1 MMLATTTT
9 TTAATTATTVRTDS
23 KTNKKPTLRGNRRK
37 QKKALSRRNAV
48 AGLNSERLSNNEYP
62 IGEVVLGIELRTH
75 GAKGALIDT
84 ANADFMRPGVEVDL
98 EELKEE
104 AVEEALSKIATHYNW
119 GGTVGVSYTRAVMRV
134 CGNRDINKHLVKMF
148 PRSKGKVGSMI
159 HTEAAA
165 YAQMYYGP
173 GRDVDGVVLVVTIGK
188 GFGTVVYNHGQ
199 KVRNMNMT
207 NFTWTYE
214 GELKK
219 LQQKY
224 NWQGIAPVF
233 QDDKDEEE
241 KQKVLQCIDDFGLQ
255 GSWEMS
261 FDDVEKCDI
270 EPKTKEVLE
279 EFLAW
284 GKLVDEYLQK
294 VTLHVKPERVILLT
308 TGHASTLPTNLLFKL
323 FAPAIAS
330 AGMNPTDA
338 LLISESPSCIVKGAA
353 LGAKLELSNKATV
366 EILRAAICKDIT
378 GAPEPRI
385 LTDEDMQF
393 VFKRLDRNKD
403 GQLDAEDILRGAA
416 LFEVVLS
423 EVEANTVLQSFAG
436 TSAAR
441 NHTASF
447 DDFERW
453 WIKTVKK
460 SVVKLV
466 QNQEELETHLNE
478 KTSANENPLIVLQC
492 GYSYCRPCIKF
503 EHSYESVAKD
513 PRFKNVKFLKV
524 VGDAS
529 PALSHLTHELE
540 VENTPDF
547 RIFRGDKVVQRFTG
561 ANRKRLEDNIIA
573 VLEGKDVKEI
583 PGIIIK

>member
-1 MMLATTTT
+1 MMLATTT
-9 TTAATTATTVRTDS
+9 TTAATTATTMRTDS
-23 KTNKKPTLRGNRRK
+23 KTNKKPTLRGKRSK

-104 AVEEALSKIATHYNW
+104 AVEEVLSKIATHYNW

-233 QDDKDEEE
+233 QHDKDEEE
-241 KQKVLQCIDDFGLQ
+241 KQKILQCIDDFGLQ

-385 LTDEDMQF
+385 LTNEDMQF

-403 GQLDAEDILRGAA
+403 GLLDAEDILRGAA

-423 EVEANTVLQSFAG
+423 VVEANTVLRSFAG

-460 SVVKLV
+460 SVVKHV

>member
-1 MMLATTTT
+1 MMLATTT
-9 TTAATTATTVRTDS
+9 TTAATTATTMRTDS
-23 KTNKKPTLRGNRRK
+23 KTNKKPTLRGNRSK

-423 EVEANTVLQSFAG
+423 EVEANTVLRSFAG

-460 SVVKLV
+460 SVVKHV

>member
-9 TTAATTATTVRTDS
+9 TTAATTAMTVRTDS
-23 KTNKKPTLRGNRRK
+23 KTNKKPTLRGNRSK

-241 KQKVLQCIDDFGLQ
+241 KHKILQCIDDFGLQ

-270 EPKTKEVLE
+270 EPKTKELLE

-423 EVEANTVLQSFAG
+423 EVEAITVLRSFAG

-460 SVVKLV
+460 SVVKHV

>member
-9 TTAATTATTVRTDS
+9 TTAATTATTMRTDS
-23 KTNKKPTLRGNRRK
+23 KTNKKPTLRGNRSK

-233 QDDKDEEE
+233 QDDKEEEE
-241 KQKVLQCIDDFGLQ
+241 KQKILQCIDDFGLQ

-423 EVEANTVLQSFAG
+423 EVEANTVLRSFAG

-460 SVVKLV
+460 SVVKHV

>member
-1 MMLATTTT
+1 
-9 TTAATTATTVRTDS
+9 
-23 KTNKKPTLRGNRRK
+23 
-37 QKKALSRRNAV
+37 
-48 AGLNSERLSNNEYP
+48 
-62 IGEVVLGIELRTH
+62 
-75 GAKGALIDT
+75 
-84 ANADFMRPGVEVDL
+84 MRPGVEVDL

-104 AVEEALSKIATHYNW
+104 AVEEALSKIATYYNW

-148 PRSKGKVGSMI
+148 PRSKGKVGPMI

-233 QDDKDEEE
+233 QDDKEEEE
-241 KQKVLQCIDDFGLQ
+241 KQKILQCIDDFGLQ

-378 GAPEPRI
+378 GSPEPRI

-423 EVEANTVLQSFAG
+423 EVEANTVLRSFAG

-460 SVVKLV
+460 SVVKHV

>member
-23 KTNKKPTLRGNRRK
+23 KTNKKPTLRGNRSK

-241 KQKVLQCIDDFGLQ
+241 KQKILQCIDDFGLQ

-323 FAPAIAS
+323 FAPAIGS

-423 EVEANTVLQSFAG
+423 EVEANTVLRSFAG

-460 SVVKLV
+460 SVVKHV

>member
-1 MMLATTTT
+1 
-9 TTAATTATTVRTDS
+9 
-23 KTNKKPTLRGNRRK
+23 
-37 QKKALSRRNAV
+37 
-48 AGLNSERLSNNEYP
+48 
-62 IGEVVLGIELRTH
+62 
-75 GAKGALIDT
+75 
-84 ANADFMRPGVEVDL
+84 MRPGVEVDL

-104 AVEEALSKIATHYNW
+104 AVEEVLSKIATHYNW

-233 QDDKDEEE
+233 QHDKDEEE
-241 KQKVLQCIDDFGLQ
+241 KQKILQCIDDFGLQ

-323 FAPAIAS
+323 FAPAIVS

-385 LTDEDMQF
+385 LTNEDMQF

-403 GQLDAEDILRGAA
+403 GLLDAEDILRGAA

-423 EVEANTVLQSFAG
+423 VVEANTVLRSFAG

-460 SVVKLV
+460 SVVKHV

>member
-9 TTAATTATTVRTDS
+9 TTAATTATTMRTDS
-23 KTNKKPTLRGNRRK
+23 KTNKKPTLRGNRSK

-378 GAPEPRI
+378 GSPEPRI

-423 EVEANTVLQSFAG
+423 EVEANTVLRSFAG

-460 SVVKLV
+460 SVVKHV

>member
-23 KTNKKPTLRGNRRK
+23 KTNKKPTLRGNRSK

-241 KQKVLQCIDDFGLQ
+241 KQKILQCIDDFGLQ

-279 EFLAW
+279 EFLEW

-323 FAPAIAS
+323 FAPAIGS

-385 LTDEDMQF
+385 LTNEDMQF

-423 EVEANTVLQSFAG
+423 EVEANTVLRSFAG

-460 SVVKLV
+460 SVVKHV

>member
-23 KTNKKPTLRGNRRK
+23 KTNKKPTLRGNRSK

-241 KQKVLQCIDDFGLQ
+241 KQKILQCIDDFGLQ

-423 EVEANTVLQSFAG
+423 EVEANTVLRSFAG

-460 SVVKLV
+460 SVVKHV

>member
-1 MMLATTTT
+1 MMASTTTSARTQLTLT
-9 TTAATTATTVRTDS
+9 TTRSMKMRMTKNFTTTRA
-23 KTNKKPTLRGNRRK
+23 G
-37 QKKALSRRNAV
+37 
-48 AGLNSERLSNNEYP
+48 GLNSEKLSNNDYP
-62 IGEVVLGIELRTH
+62 IGEVVLGIELRGH
-75 GAKGALIDT
+75 GAKGAIIDT

-119 GGTVGVSYTRAVMRV
+119 GGTVGVSYTRAVMRA
-134 CGNRDINKHLVKMF
+134 CGNRDINKHIVKMF
-148 PRSKGKVGSMI
+148 PKSKGKVGSMI

-173 GRDVDGVVLVVTIGK
+173 GRDVDGVVLVVTIGR

-219 LQQKY
+219 LQQKF
-224 NWQGIAPVF
+224 NWEGIAPGF

-241 KQKVLQCIDDFGLQ
+241 KEKITQCIDNFGLQ

-270 EPKTKEVLE
+270 GPKTREKLD

-284 GKLVDEYLQK
+284 GTLVDEYLQK
-294 VTLHVKPERVILLT
+294 VTSHVQPERVILLT
-308 TGHASTLPTNLLFKL
+308 TGHASTLPTKLLFKL
-323 FAPAIAS
+323 FAPGIAS
-330 AGMNPTDA
+330 AGVNPTEA
-338 LLISESPSCIVKGAA
+338 LLISESPSSIVKGAA
-353 LGAKLELSNKATV
+353 LGAMLELSNKATV

-385 LTDEDMQF
+385 LTDEDMQY
-393 VFKRLDRNKD
+393 VFKKLDRNKD
-403 GQLDAEDILRGAA
+403 SQLDAEDILRGAA
-416 LFEVVLS
+416 LYDVVLS
-423 EVEANTVLQSFAG
+423 EVEANTVLRSFAG

-441 NHTASF
+441 NQTASF

-453 WIKTVKK
+453 WVKTVKK
-460 SVVKLV
+460 SVVKHV
-466 QNQEELETHLNE
+466 QSQEELETYLQE
-478 KTSANENPLIVLQC
+478 KSSANENPVIVLQC

-513 PRFKNVKFLKV
+513 PRFKNIKFLKV
-524 VGDAS
+524 VGDSS

-547 RIFRGDKVVQRFTG
+547 RIFRGDKMVQKFTG
-561 ANRKRLEDNIIA
+561 ANRKKLEDNLIA
-573 VLEGKDVKEI
+573 VLESKDVNQI

>member
-9 TTAATTATTVRTDS
+9 TTATTATTMRTDS
-23 KTNKKPTLRGNRRK
+23 KTNKKPTLRGYRSK

-241 KQKVLQCIDDFGLQ
+241 KQKILQCIDDFGLQ

-330 AGMNPTDA
+330 ADMNPTEA

-423 EVEANTVLQSFAG
+423 EVEANTVLRSFAG

-460 SVVKLV
+460 SVVKHV

-478 KTSANENPLIVLQC
+478 KTLANENPLIVLQC

-503 EHSYESVAKD
+503 EHSYESIAKD

>member
-23 KTNKKPTLRGNRRK
+23 KTNKKPTLRGNRSK

-241 KQKVLQCIDDFGLQ
+241 KQKILQCIDDFGLQ

-270 EPKTKEVLE
+270 EPKTKELLE

-323 FAPAIAS
+323 FAPAIGS

-385 LTDEDMQF
+385 LTNEDMQF

-423 EVEANTVLQSFAG
+423 EVEANTVLRSFAG

-460 SVVKLV
+460 SVVKHV

>member
-1 MMLATTTT
+1 MTLATTTT
-9 TTAATTATTVRTDS
+9 ATATTATTMRTDS
-23 KTNKKPTLRGNRRK
+23 KTNKKPTLRGNRSK

-241 KQKVLQCIDDFGLQ
+241 KQKILQCIDDFGLQ

-323 FAPAIAS
+323 FAPAIVS

-423 EVEANTVLQSFAG
+423 EVEANTVLRSFAG

-460 SVVKLV
+460 SVVKHV

-478 KTSANENPLIVLQC
+478 KTLANENPLIVLQC